1 MFGVKFE
8 GNLMPGALNP
18 LVGSRQWIPATGTL
32 IQNFLALV
40 DSNPLS
46 DGTPNQKR
54 ISRLKTKAKVE
65 KKDIKQKK
73 EEKC

>member
-1 MFGVKFE
+1 MD
-8 GNLMPGALNP
+8 
-18 LVGSRQWIPATGTL
+18 PATGTL

-54 ISRLKTKAKVE
+54 IAHIKTKAKVE

>member
-8 GNLMPGALNP
+8 GNLMPGALNQ

-54 ISRLKTKAKVE
+54 IARLKTKAKVE